1 MDISVGSGYPAAQRD
16 GTTLRLSQ
24 IAKALK
30 RHALLIV
37 VCAVVAAVLAYMY
50 ARDVPRTYTASTSI
64 AVEGAGFAIPEL
76 QGALRS
82 DSGPDPMPFVRTE
95 VQALTSPGLVRQ
107 VVKELNLEADPEFNS
122 ALQPPAMMDA
132 VKDYIR
138 SLMPASNTPG
148 ARPVSANEA
157 VLGAVT
163 KAMSVF
169 QDNRSL
175 VIGLSF
181 TCQDPDLA
189 AKFVN
194 TLTNDY
200 IKARAE
206 HRDAADRGA
215 NGAIN
220 QRITDVKAGLDKIE
234 QQMQDLRSRGDI
246 VLLRAGSVGQQQ
258 VEELAT
264 AAAKASVDR
273 AALEANWNRA
283 TSLAKSGSSD
293 ALAGVLD
300 SPTVSR
306 LRDQESQ
313 ASSKLAELSSKYGSG
328 YPAVRSAAADLASVR
343 GQLNGEV
350 SRIITS
356 LGAQLKVARDKEAD
370 LQNQL
375 SAARVVG
382 VKAGNAQAQLD
393 QLQQEATTRRALYQ
407 TLLEREQQTVA
418 QPVGAST
425 PDVRVLN
432 VATPPGMPSGPNT
445 KLIVG
450 LGGLSGGML
459 GCLLALLRLGSVD
472 GFSDAGAVVRE
483 TGMPVS
489 ATLRR
494 NWLRRGLASR
504 VLTTPDG
511 PEAEALQSLRA
522 RLRFAGRTEVP
533 RVVLFIPSL
542 RGGDAG
548 ELAAAFARVAAAAG
562 ENVLLI
568 EADLAAHPL
577 GRILGIRADGLVSVL
592 QGETD
597 WRDATAADPRSPL
610 DVLITERKTASTTGL
625 MRGVPMQNLL
635 IEARQQYDLVVLS
648 GPAAANADFST
659 LVLRAETTV
668 VMLDGKTG
676 NTPTLEA
683 IGRLGGQ
690 SGGTMTS
697 VLVA

>member
-1 MDISVGSGYPAAQRD
+1 MDITVGSSYPATQRD
-16 GTTLRLSQ
+16 GTTLRLTQ

-37 VCAVVAAVLAYMY
+37 ICGVAASALAYTY
-50 ARDVPRTYTASTSI
+50 ARTVPRTYTASSSI

-82 DSGPDPMPFVRTE
+82 DTGPDPMPFVRTE
-95 VQALTSPGLVRQ
+95 VQAMTAPGLVRQ
-107 VVKELNLEADPEFNS
+107 VVAELNLEADPEFNA
-122 ALQPPAMMDA
+122 ALQPPTIMDE
-132 VKDYIR
+132 VRNYIR
-138 SLMPASNTPG
+138 SLLPTSNTPG
-148 ARPVSANEA
+148 VSPVSANEA

-181 TCQDPDLA
+181 TCEDPNLA

-194 TLTNDY
+194 TLIDDY
-200 IKARAE
+200 IKARAQ
-206 HRDAADRGA
+206 HREAADRGA

-220 QRITDVKAGLDKIE
+220 QRIADVKSGLDAIE
-234 QQMQDLRSRGDI
+234 QKMQDLRSRGDI
-246 VLLRAGSVGQQQ
+246 VALRAGSVGQQQ

-283 TSLAKSGSSD
+283 TALARSGSSD

-306 LRDQESQ
+306 LRDQESA
-313 ASSKLAELSSKYGSG
+313 ASSRLAVLSSRYGPG
-328 YPAVRSAAADLASVR
+328 YPGVRSAEADLAAVRS
-343 GQLNGEV
+343 QLGGEV

-370 LQNQL
+370 LQSQL
-375 SAARVVG
+375 AAARVVG

-418 QPVGAST
+418 QPIGTST

-432 VATPPGMPSGPNT
+432 VATPPGLPSGPNT

-450 LGGLSGGML
+450 MGGLSGGML
-459 GCLLALLRLGSVD
+459 GCLLALLRLSSVD
-472 GFSDAGAVVRE
+472 GFSDAGAVMRE
-483 TGMPVS
+483 TGMPVL

-494 NWLRRGLASR
+494 SWLRRGLAAR
-504 VLTTPDG
+504 VLTAPQG

-522 RLRFAGRTEVP
+522 RLRFAGRSEVP
-533 RVVLFIPSL
+533 RVILFIPSL
-542 RGGDAG
+542 HGGDAG
-548 ELAAAFARVAAAAG
+548 ELAAAFSRVAAAAG
-562 ENVLLI
+562 ENVLLV
-568 EADLAAHPL
+568 EGDLNAHPL
-577 GRILGIRADGLVSVL
+577 GRMLGVRADGLLSVL
-592 QGETD
+592 QGESD

-610 DVLITERKTASTTGL
+610 DVLITERKTAAVTGL

-648 GPAAANADFST
+648 GPVATSSDFST
-659 LVLRAETTV
+659 LVLRADTTV

-676 NTPTLEA
+676 NTPTLDA
-683 IGRLGGQ
+683 IGRLGSQ
-690 SGGTMTS
+690 TGGTLTS